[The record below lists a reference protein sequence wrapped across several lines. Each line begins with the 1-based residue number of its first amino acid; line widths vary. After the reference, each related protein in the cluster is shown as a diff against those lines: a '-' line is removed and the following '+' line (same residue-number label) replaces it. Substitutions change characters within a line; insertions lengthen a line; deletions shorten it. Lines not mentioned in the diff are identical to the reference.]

1 MNWTKGPNP
10 AEMPSGA
17 DYYSAECIVWHR
29 DKAPLCKYIIRRII
43 FGKGS
48 RWMLY
53 QWQPDSERYAP
64 VPYVEQESS
73 FARLY
78 HAQDR
83 AAWLERKDARAGVK
97 PDHSSPIEAAAM
109 EFETYFEQNDG
120 GIA

>member
-10 AEMPSGA
+10 AKMPAGA
-17 DYYSAECIVWHR
+17 DYYSAECIVWRR

-53 QWQPDSERYAP
+53 QWDAGSERYAL
-64 VPYVEQESS
+64 VPYVEQEPS

-97 PDHSSPIEAAAM
+97 PGHSSPIEAVATEFAACFAQ
-109 EFETYFEQNDG
+109 E
-120 GIA
+120 GIV